1 MPGSRWSRRLAD
13 GATEHLGYKA
23 VALLLAVA
31 LWVAASGEEPASR
44 YVRVRFVPTLDSG
57 VTLVGDPPLVRA
69 LVEGPA
75 REILKLYATP
85 PAIHRAVGREAA
97 DAMGADELRVD
108 LRTSDV
114 DLPTGVVRVS
124 VRDVRPRAVT
134 LRVRMRRAGAPR
146 GVPND
151 TVTPTPVAPA
161 TVPAPLP

>member
-1 MPGSRWSRRLAD
+1 MPGSRWSRRIAD

-23 VALLLAVA
+23 VALVLAVA

-57 VTLVGDPPLVRA
+57 MTLVGDPPPVRA

-85 PAIHRAVGREAA
+85 PAIHRALGDAA
-97 DAMGADELRVD
+97 RADEMRVE
-108 LRTSDV
+108 LHTADV
-114 DLPTGVVRVS
+114 DLPAGVLRVS
-124 VRDVRPRAVT
+124 VRDVRPHTVT
-134 LRVRMRRAGAPR
+134 LRLRVRRAGAPR

-151 TVTPTPVAPA
+151 NVTPTPVTPA